1 MPVRIEFLKKDSE
14 AAWDA
19 YVLNQPRATPYHLS
33 GWRRAIERIYGHR
46 SYCLIALR
54 DPADSSDAGPGGI
67 AGVLPLIHLKHFLFG
82 NSLISLPFCDM
93 GGVIA
98 DDDAMEDALVRRA
111 IRLARDVGCEMIELR
126 HAFPHACLSEGEGI
140 STDEQVRIITRQHKV
155 RMLREVMPSSEELM
169 RSFKAKLRSQI
180 RRPMKEGLSAV
191 VGGGELLDDFYEVFA
206 RNMRDLGSPVH
217 SKRFVRAVSEELSER
232 SKLVVV
238 YHEKRPLACG
248 MVIGCGDTLEN
259 PWASA
264 LHEYSRMSPN
274 MLLYWAML
282 EYACDSGYRYFD
294 FGRSSPGEGT
304 YRFKEQ
310 WEARPSPLCWDYI
323 PPGRGGIPGGEEGR
337 GRRIA
342 AAFWRRL
349 PVSLTRLMGP
359 AMRKHIGL

>member
-1 MPVRIEFLKKDSE
+1 MTVRVEFLEREGDSG
-14 AAWDA
+14 WDE
-19 YVLNQPRATPYHLS
+19 YVLRHPRGTPYHLS
-33 GWRRAIERIYGHR
+33 GWRRAIERAYGHR

-54 DPADSSDAGPGGI
+54 DPLDASHARREDI
-67 AGVLPLIHLKHFLFG
+67 AGVLPLIHLKHLLFG

-98 DDDAMEDALVRRA
+98 DDDEAEAALVRRA
-111 IRLARDVGCEMIELR
+111 IRLARDTGCKVIELR
-126 HAFPHACLSEGEGI
+126 HAFPHACLSEEEG
-140 STDEQVRIITRQHKV
+140 TFRDEEIRIITRRHKV
-155 RMLREVMPSSEELM
+155 RMLRELMPSSEELIQ
-169 RSFKAKLRSQI
+169 SFKAKLRSQI
-180 RRPMKEGLSAV
+180 RRPMKDGLYAV
-191 VGGGELLDDFYEVFA
+191 VGGEELLDDFYEVFA

-217 SKRFVRAVSEELSER
+217 SKRFVGAVSEELPER

-274 MLLYWAML
+274 MLLYWTMI

-310 WEARPSPLCWDYI
+310 WGARPSPLCWDYI
-323 PPGRGGIPGGEEGR
+323 TTGRAVVPGEEEGR

-342 AAFWRRL
+342 AAFWKRL
-349 PVSLTRLMGP
+349 PVPLTRLMGP
-359 AMRKHIGL
+359 PIRKHIGL

>member
-1 MPVRIEFLKKDSE
+1 MPVRIEFLKKGGEVS
-14 AAWDA
+14 WDA
-19 YVLNQPRATPYHLS
+19 YVLNHPRGTPYHLS
-33 GWRRAIERIYGHR
+33 GWRRAIERAYGHR

-54 DPADSSDAGPGGI
+54 DPADASDAGPEEI
-67 AGVLPLIHLKHFLFG
+67 AGVLPLVHLKHVLFG
-82 NSLISLPFCDM
+82 NVLISLPFCDM

-98 DDDAMEDALVRRA
+98 DDDATQAALVRRA
-111 IRLARDVGCEMIELR
+111 IRLTRDVGCRLIELR
-126 HAFPHACLSEGEGI
+126 HASPHACLSEGEGI
-140 STDEQVRIITRQHKV
+140 SAVEQVRIITRRHKV

-180 RRPMKEGLSAV
+180 RRPMKDGLYAV
-191 VGGGELLDDFYEVFA
+191 VGGGELLDDFYEVFT

-217 SKRFVRAVSEELSER
+217 SKGFIGAVSEELSER
-232 SKLVVV
+232 SRLVVV

-274 MLLYWAML
+274 MLLYWTMI
-282 EYACDSGYRYFD
+282 EYACDSGFRYFD

-310 WEARPSPLCWDYI
+310 WGALPSPLCWDYI
-323 PPGRGGIPGGEEGR
+323 TTGRAVVPGEEEGR

-342 AAFWRRL
+342 AAFWKRL
-349 PVSLTRLMGP
+349 PVPLTRLMGP
-359 AMRKHIGL
+359 PIRKHIGL